1 VLELFFFQTGSVALL
16 QTGYVVATFV
26 LGLISFMTSLLIVLA
41 EVVHAYRSASWD
53 MPPS

>member
-1 VLELFFFQTGSVALL
+1 LELFFFQTGSVQLL

-53 MPPS
+53 MPQ